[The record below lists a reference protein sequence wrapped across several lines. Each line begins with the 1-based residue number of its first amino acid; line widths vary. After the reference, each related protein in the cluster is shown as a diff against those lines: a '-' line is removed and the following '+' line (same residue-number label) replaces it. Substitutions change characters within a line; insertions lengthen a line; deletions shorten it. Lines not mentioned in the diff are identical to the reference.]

1 VQFNGEWDRW
11 TLQGR
16 VIGSWWASGQDEDD
30 HHLRTLLFTEKF
42 GESNMVGA
50 NAHVGYR
57 LTQNLLLKGEYD
69 LQQWDL
75 AKVPRLILITRR
87 ANARLEVGT
96 PLAAKASPRRSP
108 LAPSSNTDLLI

>member
-1 VQFNGEWDRW
+1 
-11 TLQGR
+11 
-16 VIGSWWASGQDEDD
+16 
-30 HHLRTLLFTEKF
+30 LLFTEPF

-75 AKVPRLILITRR
+75 AKGPSADVDYSTGQRSFRSWNAAGGESITQTVSFG
-87 ANARLEVGT
+87 AVLEY
-96 PLAAKASPRRSP
+96 
-108 LAPSSNTDLLI
+108 